1 MAAEQ
6 EGGASA
12 HEAPDSP
19 NKGPC
24 TEPIGGAW
32 PMPIA
37 DPVQIDLPVVDR
49 QAEVVPVARATIDL
63 YVPLAMGVAWQG
75 KAEFTFAVG
84 AAHGDGLAP
93 GGHQGNQGRLGGLA
107 IAKTAL
113 QQNQVVVVEGFQ
125 VGLDGVGLGR
135 ARCCNHR
142 CGVDHCYWLA
152 GSQTVRTIVL

>member
-24 TEPIGGAW
+24 NKPFGGAW

-37 DPVQIDLPVVDR
+37 DPGQIGLPSVDR

-63 YVPLAMGVAWQG
+63 HVPLAMGIAWQG
-75 KAEFTFAVG
+75 KAELTFAVG

-93 GGHQGNQGRLGGLA
+93 GGHQGDQGRLGGLA
-107 IAKTAL
+107 IAETAL
-113 QQNQVVVVEGFQ
+113 QQQHMVIAEGFQ
-125 VGLDGVGLGR
+125 AGLDGVGLGR
-135 ARCCNHR
+135 ARR
-142 CGVDHCYWLA
+142 C
-152 GSQTVRTIVL
+152 